1 MRNHKGQFEPGT
13 AYNKLP
19 IGTVTIRTRHKRGA
33 EQRAYIKVK
42 EPNIW
47 ILHARY
53 VWQQQHGEIPPG
65 MAIHHCDGNKLNDS
79 IENLELVSKAE
90 HIDKHR
96 EEYQER
102 AVTGWI
108 TKRRETRWSTK
119 SKTKRTGRPAN
130 WTEEQMVQA
139 IASASAADRTKSIAE
154 IARQYK
160 VGRAALYKRLGRT

>member
-1 MRNHKGQFEPGT
+1 MRSRKGQFEPGQ

-19 IGTVTIRTRHKRGA
+19 VGTVTVRTRHSRGG
-33 EQRAYIKVK
+33 EQRAYIKIN

-47 ILHARY
+47 ILRARY
-53 VWQQQHGEIPPG
+53 VWQQHHGEIPPG
-65 MAIHHCDGNKLNDS
+65 MAIHHRDGDKLNDS

-96 EEYQER
+96 LEYQER
-102 AVTGWI
+102 SVTAWAA
-108 TKRRETRWSTK
+108 KRREMRWSTK
-119 SKTKRTGRPAN
+119 SKTKRTGRPAD
-130 WTEEQMVQA
+130 WTEEQMAQA
-139 IASASAADRTKSIAE
+139 IASASATDRTESIAE